1 MQVSGTVW
9 YCQSGLIL
17 VKMKLIKCLVAWL
30 FLASAQADT
39 TITVHV
45 TSTLIPFTTTVNPAD
60 PTSWFTAEPKY
71 IWPGTVTT
79 PLPNSCINYQ
89 GPIYLPS
96 GPPER
101 TFTNSIT
108 HIERASTTITD
119 ATYPTYT
126 HYSVTTPTVTYGAN
140 RTVTSYKCTN
150 TVVRLTSFI
159 ETSTVT
165 TSWAPAVTTINT
177 SGLCFITQYQY
188 VPIPQTSLFEKPHT
202 VAQPDPRQLLTGNTT
217 LVTSTA
223 YQTSWSTT
231 TITLETLTRV
241 SQRCNNPTS
250 TETSTRTESRTVTT
264 ATVDCLKPTSTS
276 RINYSMPQRGEVTRI
291 ATTELYTTAG
301 VINGTRT
308 TLTGTMNVDRWAY
321 INTETVY
328 VWVTAD
334 ITVTAV
340 TGTAC
345 ATTTR

>member
-1 MQVSGTVW
+1 MQVKGT
-9 YCQSGLIL
+9 YGITNLIH
-17 VKMKLIKCLVAWL
+17 VAMKLNKCSVAWL

-39 TITVHV
+39 TVTVHV

-71 IWPGTVTT
+71 IWPATVTT

-89 GPIYLPS
+89 GPIYSPS

-101 TFTNSIT
+101 TITHTIT
-108 HIERASTTITD
+108 HIERESTTITD
-119 ATYPTYT
+119 AAYPTYT

-159 ETSTVT
+159 ETLTVT
-165 TSWAPAVTTINT
+165 TSVAPVVTTVT
-177 SGLCFITQYQY
+177 TTGLCFITGFQY
-188 VPIPQTSLFEKPHT
+188 VPIPQTSLFEKPYT
-202 VAQPDPRQLLTGNTT
+202 AAQPDPRQLLTGNTT

-223 YQTSWSTT
+223 YQTSWSTH
-231 TITLETLTRV
+231 TLTFENLTRI

-250 TETSTRTESRTVTT
+250 TETSTRTESRTVAT
-264 ATVDCLKPTSTS
+264 ATVDCLTPTSTS
-276 RINYSMPQRGEVTRI
+276 RINYTIPPRGEVTRI
-291 ATTELYTTAG
+291 GSTELYSTAG

-308 TLTGTMNVDRWAY
+308 TLTGTVRVEKWAY

-340 TGTAC
+340 RGTAC